1 MGLVYEAE
9 NGLLFV
15 FVLEDLSFWGLLEV
29 AVSYCTTVTSLFHLS
44 YSSIVCSH
52 YTFLDYWLGNLLP
65 MFEIIYYTLSLM

>member
-9 NGLLFV
+9 NSLLFV
-15 FVLEDLSFWGLLEV
+15 FVLKDLSFWGLLEV

-52 YTFLDYWLGNLLP
+52 YAFLDYWLGNLLP
-65 MFEIIYYTLSLM
+65 MFEIVDNTLSLM